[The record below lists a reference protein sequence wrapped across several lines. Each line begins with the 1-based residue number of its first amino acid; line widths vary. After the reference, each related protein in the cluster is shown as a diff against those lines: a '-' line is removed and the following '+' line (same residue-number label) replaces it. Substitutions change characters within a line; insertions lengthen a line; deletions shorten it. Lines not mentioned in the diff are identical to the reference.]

1 MALQL
6 RKAEKKQSKIRLG
19 LSGASGFGKTYSG
32 LLIAK
37 GITGDWNKIAMI
49 DTESGSGDLYS
60 DLGDY
65 NIITLKPP
73 YSPERY
79 IEAIKACE
87 DAGME
92 CIIVDSITHE
102 WDGEG
107 GCLEIYN
114 KLGGRYQ
121 DWAKVTPRHDRFIQ
135 AILNCK
141 SHVITT
147 VRRKQDYDMVKND
160 KGRLE
165 VKKVGTKE
173 VTREGF
179 EYELTANFEFVN
191 DAHLVKASKDRTGL
205 FADKPEF
212 VPSEQTGKEILKWCQ
227 SGAKPIEGIE
237 INEPEVVHPIEA
249 AESKLKEA
257 KTLKELGAAW
267 SLLSADNKV
276 ACADLKD
283 KLKAK
288 LTPKTDK

>member
-1 MALQL
+1 MQL
-6 RKAEKKQSKIRLG
+6 RKAERKQSKIRLG

-32 LLIAK
+32 LLIAY
-37 GITGDWNKIAMI
+37 GITGSWDKIAMI

-65 NIITLKPP
+65 NIITLKAP

-79 IEAIKACE
+79 IEAIKTCE

-135 AILNCK
+135 TILNCK
-141 SHVITT
+141 SHIITT

-179 EYELTANFEFVN
+179 EYELTVNFEFVN

-212 VPSEQTGKEILKWCQ
+212 VPSIETGKKILEWCQ
-227 SGAKPIEGIE
+227 SGSKPVEQIEV
-237 INEPEVVHPIEA
+237 NEPEEIQPIEA

-257 KTLKELGAAW
+257 KSLKELATAW
-267 SLLSADNKV
+267 KSLSADNKT
-276 ACADLKD
+276 ACL
-283 KLKAK
+283 KLKEELKTK
-288 LTPKTDK
+288 LK